1 MKAQSKQLT
10 YITAFLALL
19 IVVACGQATAV
30 PTPVEEMGPDLAL
43 FSPTDIVPT
52 LEETLSPLIPTP
64 TTTPLALSPTPIQH
78 PALPLGLSVTPT
90 EEAAVIAIPTEPA
103 AGPCDPAL
111 ESEAY
116 QAINQRRAAAGAGL
130 LTIDERLNAA
140 ARRYSADMGING
152 VWDHIGSNG
161 ESPFK
166 RIHDAGYSYTV
177 AAENISAGHN
187 RGFDAVEAWM
197 NSAGHR
203 KNMLNPVYNQVGI
216 ACYYKPDDNYSFY
229 WTAVFAAP

>member
-10 YITAFLALL
+10 LMSAFLALL
-19 IVVACGQATAV
+19 SLVACGQVTAT
-30 PTPVEEMGPDLAL
+30 PTPVEEMAPDLAL

-52 LEETLSPLIPTP
+52 LEGTLSLLIPTP
-64 TTTPLALSPTPIQH
+64 TTTPLAPSPTPFQH
-78 PALPLGLSVTPT
+78 PVLPLGESVTPI
-90 EEAAVIAIPTEPA
+90 EKAAPTATPTELA
-103 AGPCDPAL
+103 AGPCDPVL
-111 ESEAY
+111 EAEAY
-116 QAINQRRAAAGAGL
+116 QAINERRAAAGAGP
-130 LTIDERLNAA
+130 LTIEERLNAA
-140 ARRYSADMGING
+140 ARRYSADMGVNG